1 MKLIGTVL
9 GIDIGTGN
17 NDDIKMETD
26 PKPST
31 KKKETNNSTSSKP
44 TTTTT
49 NNNKTNGQ
57 TEQNQV
63 IKILF
68 FLKIFIQFVW

>member
-1 MKLIGTVL
+1 MSNPKLIKLIGTVL

-17 NDDIKMETD
+17 DDDIKMETD

-49 NNNKTNGQ
+49 TNNKTNGQ

-63 IKILF
+63 IKIF
-68 FLKIFIQFVW
+68 CF